1 MCLERC
7 FGVLDTLCLSLQTV
21 RKDGTVS
28 FRTGMGQQSPVVWH
42 VGMLALTQQTLVIE
56 GLFGTNA
63 AKAQW
68 DFSVFCNGER
78 WEGGAKQQQAMN
90 GSDL

>member
-1 MCLERC
+1 
-7 FGVLDTLCLSLQTV
+7 
-21 RKDGTVS
+21 
-28 FRTGMGQQSPVVWH
+28 MGQQSPVVWH

-68 DFSVFCNGER
+68 DFSVFYNGER